1 MGCAHASKETPMAT
15 YPMAPVDAAWYHM
28 DGQANH
34 AMITGV
40 LTTRRPLSFEK
51 VKGVFRHRLARFER
65 YRQRVVEKGFPL
77 AAPYWEDVTDF
88 DVGQQLH
95 HIALPAPHD
104 RAALIDLV
112 SDLASMP
119 LDHARPLWEGHLVD
133 DVDGG
138 SALVLRMHHCLGDGT
153 AAMLVCRELFDE
165 TPDAPVEDDEP
176 SSEDRVG
183 RPGVATAAA
192 PPVAGDAGDGDARGG
207 PLAIEALARRAVALA
222 AATWDTVRN
231 PEPLL
236 AKARLAVDGAA
247 MLGAELLKRPDPPS
261 PLKGPFRPEKRVA
274 WSSPVPLAD
283 VKAIGAP
290 IGAKINDVLVA
301 AMSGALR
308 NYLHSRGVRLDRA
321 SVRAMVPVD
330 LRPPSRAQE
339 LGNSF
344 GLVILELP
352 LSSDRSR
359 DRLRLT
365 KKRMDALKRSPEPG
379 AILTL
384 FDLFGRLPKAVGD
397 AAVDLFGSKASL
409 VMTNV
414 AGPKAPLYFA
424 GAAIDR
430 LFFCVPHPGRQLG
443 MGISIMSYDGRAT
456 LTVVADAHLVPDPE
470 SITDAF
476 GREFARMARNAK
488 RRQAKEAPAERP
500 ASRPRSASAAAKGRQ
515 ARSQQGAA
523 PAPRAAVRRA
533 GRAEAK

>member
-1 MGCAHASKETPMAT
+1 MAT

-28 DGQANH
+28 DGPANH

-51 VKGVFRHRLARFER
+51 VTGVFRRRLARFER

-77 AAPYWEDVTDF
+77 ASPCWEDVADF
-88 DVGQQLH
+88 DVCQHLH

-104 RAALIDLV
+104 RAALVDLV
-112 SDLASMP
+112 SDLASTP
-119 LDHARPLWEGHLVD
+119 LDRARPLWEGHLVD
-133 DVDGG
+133 DVEGG

-165 TPDAPVEDDEP
+165 TADAPPDDDEP
-176 SSEDRVG
+176 PADEATARSGVEAAARPVG
-183 RPGVATAAA
+183 ADDGDGAAA
-192 PPVAGDAGDGDARGG
+192 PAG
-207 PLAIEALARRAVALA
+207 PMAIGTLARRAVALA
-222 AATWDTVRN
+222 AATWDTVTH

-236 AKARLAVDGAA
+236 AKARLAFDGAA
-247 MLGAELLKRPDPPS
+247 TLGAELLKRPDPPS

-274 WSSPVPLAD
+274 WSAPVPLAD

-290 IGAKINDVLVA
+290 LGAKVNDVLVA

-308 NYLHSRGVRLDRA
+308 NYLRSRGVRLDRA
-321 SVRAMVPVD
+321 NVRAMVPVD
-330 LRPPSRAQE
+330 LRPQSRAAE
-339 LGNSF
+339 LGNAF

-359 DRLRLT
+359 ERLRLT
-365 KKRMDALKRSPEPG
+365 KKRMDALKHSPEAG

-384 FDLFGRLPKAVGD
+384 FDVFGRLPKAVGD
-397 AAVDLFGSKASL
+397 AAVDLFGSRASL

-414 AGPKAPLYFA
+414 AGPKQPLYLA

-430 LFFCVPHPGRQLG
+430 LLFCVPHPGRQLG

-470 SITDAF
+470 SITEAF
-476 GREFARMARNAK
+476 GREFARMARNA
-488 RRQAKEAPAERP
+488 RRRLEQETPTKRP
-500 ASRPRSASAAAKGRQ
+500 ASKPRAPAAAAKGRGKAPAQ
-515 ARSQQGAA
+515 RVAA
-523 PAPRAAVRRA
+523 KGPATRTRQAPRAT
-533 GRAEAK
+533 AK

>member
-1 MGCAHASKETPMAT
+1 MAT

-28 DGQANH
+28 DGPANF

-40 LTTRRPLSFEK
+40 LTTRQPLSFEK
-51 VKGVFRHRLARFER
+51 VKGIFRHRLARFER

-77 AAPYWEDVTDF
+77 AAPHWEDIADF
-88 DVGQQLH
+88 DIGQQLH

-104 RAALIDLV
+104 RAALADLV
-112 SDLASMP
+112 SDLASTP

-153 AAMLVCRELFDE
+153 AAMLVSRELFDD
-165 TPDAPVEDDEP
+165 TPDAPLDDDD
-176 SSEDRVG
+176 SRTGRRAGRARV
-183 RPGVATAAA
+183 GVATTRPGAADA
-192 PPVAGDAGDGDARGG
+192 DNGGAQADPP
-207 PLAIEALARRAVALA
+207 AIGALARRAVQLA
-222 AATWDTVRN
+222 ATTWETVMH

-236 AKARLAVDGAA
+236 AKARLALDGAA
-247 MLGAELLKRPDPPS
+247 MLGAELLKRPDTPS

-274 WSSPVPLAD
+274 WSLPVALAD
-283 VKAIGAP
+283 VKAIGEP
-290 IGAKINDVLVA
+290 MGAKINDVLVA

-308 NYLHSRGVRLDRA
+308 NYLRSRGVRLDRA
-321 SVRAMVPVD
+321 SVHAMVPVD
-330 LRPPSRAQE
+330 LRSPSRADE
-339 LGNSF
+339 LGNAF

-359 DRLRLT
+359 ERLRLT
-365 KKRMDALKRSPEPG
+365 KRRMDALKRSPEPG

-384 FDLFGRLPKAVGD
+384 FDIFGRLPKAIGD

-409 VMTNV
+409 VLTNV
-414 AGPKAPLYFA
+414 AGPKEPLYLA

-443 MGISIMSYDGRAT
+443 MGISIMSYHGAAT

-476 GREFARMARNAK
+476 DREFARMARNA
-488 RRQAKEAPAERP
+488 RRRIAKEAPAERP
-500 ASRPRSASAAAKGRQ
+500 AAKSRATAAGAARHPAGPTKRAAPTAPDKAHGTSRAKGT
-515 ARSQQGAA
+515 ARRGA
-523 PAPRAAVRRA
+523 RT
-533 GRAEAK
+533 GAK